1 MQAIDL
7 NMNNDFTYAR
17 WKLVTLYL
25 LIIGSII
32 LIFSLLIVYQAGDSF
47 SDPAVKSSSDVLFSA
62 TEAENKARDL
72 FTEKK
77 VVETEYEIENGVLY
91 YTVLFDDETEV
102 KIDLLTGSAY
112 VPEEKDNFIE
122 TFTDDFEERVGL
134 IAFVLFVSASLLCI
148 YVANLTLIPVA
159 KSIRKQKQFV
169 SDAAHELR
177 NPLAALHARIESALL
192 PGTEFETDI
201 FEDLLSETKRLVSL
215 SENLLALERVE
226 HTVRQSELLDIQEV
240 VSDVLS
246 RLQFYITDKH
256 LQVIINIDNTGL
268 NFYRLDFETILYNL
282 LHNAIKFSRV
292 NGTISIT
299 WTNHSLA
306 IADNGIGIAQEKLPY
321 IFDRFYKAD
330 IARSEEGS
338 GLGLALVREIIDR
351 NRGTI
356 SVLSTNT
363 TGTTITIQFKNTA
376 SV

>member
-215 SENLLALERVE
+215 SENLFPRLSQDQRIELAAK
-226 HTVRQSELLDIQEV
+226 
-240 VSDVLS
+240 LS
-246 RLQFYITDKH
+246 Q
-256 LQVIINIDNTGL
+256 
-268 NFYRLDFETILYNL
+268 
-282 LHNAIKFSRV
+282 
-292 NGTISIT
+292 
-299 WTNHSLA
+299 
-306 IADNGIGIAQEKLPY
+306 
-321 IFDRFYKAD
+321 
-330 IARSEEGS
+330 
-338 GLGLALVREIIDR
+338 
-351 NRGTI
+351 
-356 SVLSTNT
+356 
-363 TGTTITIQFKNTA
+363 
-376 SV
+376 

>member
-246 RLQFYITDKH
+246 RLQFHITDKH

>member
-1 MQAIDL
+1 MYQ
-7 NMNNDFTYAR
+7 
-17 WKLVTLYL
+17 KKK
-25 LIIGSII
+25 II
-32 LIFSLLIVYQAGDSF
+32 
-47 SDPAVKSSSDVLFSA
+47 
-62 TEAENKARDL
+62 
-72 FTEKK
+72 
-77 VVETEYEIENGVLY
+77 
-91 YTVLFDDETEV
+91 
-102 KIDLLTGSAY
+102 
-112 VPEEKDNFIE
+112 FIE

-246 RLQFYITDKH
+246 RLQFHITDKH